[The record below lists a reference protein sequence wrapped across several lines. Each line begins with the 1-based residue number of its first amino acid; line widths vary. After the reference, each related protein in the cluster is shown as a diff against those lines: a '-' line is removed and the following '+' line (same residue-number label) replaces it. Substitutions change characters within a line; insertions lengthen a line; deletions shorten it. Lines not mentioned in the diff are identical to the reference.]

1 MRRLLLSML
10 AVMTLVSCDS
20 ESVPETAP
28 TTTRSTETTI
38 PAPST
43 TVVGPTTTVVGS
55 TTTTAGPALPESE
68 GGIYLFFEGYPVE
81 PGPYLAVVSREG
93 VTDLEGA
100 LAALLDGPDEVEAS
114 MGLSSTIPEGT
125 RLLGVEV
132 IEDVAYVD
140 LSAEFESGGGSLSMM
155 GRVAQIVY
163 TATRFDGVDSV
174 RFLLEGAP
182 LDVLG
187 GEGLIIDQPQTRA
200 SWADLTP
207 PILVEE
213 PMWGSTRG
221 NHMTF
226 AGIAGLESGTVSF
239 VVVDGDGLIIHEG
252 EISGAPGETVDFS
265 EPVTLDDI
273 PHPGAG
279 SIIAWEWAPDG
290 SQRHVVEYPL
300 ILVAQG

>member
-1 MRRLLLSML
+1 
-10 AVMTLVSCDS
+10 
-20 ESVPETAP
+20 
-28 TTTRSTETTI
+28 
-38 PAPST
+38 
-43 TVVGPTTTVVGS
+43 
-55 TTTTAGPALPESE
+55 
-68 GGIYLFFEGYPVE
+68 
-81 PGPYLAVVSREG
+81 
-93 VTDLEGA
+93 
-100 LAALLDGPDEVEAS
+100 
-114 MGLSSTIPEGT
+114 
-125 RLLGVEV
+125 
-132 IEDVAYVD
+132 
-140 LSAEFESGGGSLSMM
+140 
-155 GRVAQIVY
+155 
-163 TATRFDGVDSV
+163 

-221 NHMTF
+221 SDLTF
-226 AGIAGLESGTVSF
+226 AGIADLESGTVSF

-252 EISGAPGETVDFS
+252 EISGTPGEAVDFS
-265 EPVTLDDI
+265 EPVNLDEI

-300 ILVAQG
+300 TLLAKG